1 MARENTFENPAELF
15 LGQPGETAA
24 TDPEAVNIPEG
35 YRLVRESKSKRLQ
48 LLVTP
53 TIAENL
59 KAIALLRKCSVN
71 ELCNRI
77 FEEYMRKDT

>member
-1 MARENTFENPAELF
+1 MAGKETFENPAELF
-15 LGQPGETAA
+15 AGQLEG

-77 FEEYMRKDT
+77 FDEYMRKDT